1 MLRHTNLNTFAGSDG
16 GGWDGGKGS
25 VLFGQVLFFHMYAV
39 YRFPVLFTIKKHSFL
54 FWGFP
59 LRQVF
64 LFHVYVACQVRLCF
78 VLFGHPL
85 RRGISVIICTLQSKL
100 NFFLS
105 YIFFV
110 FDVLFD
116 QVFVC

>member
-1 MLRHTNLNTFAGSDG
+1 
-16 GGWDGGKGS
+16 
-25 VLFGQVLFFHMYAV
+25 
-39 YRFPVLFTIKKHSFL
+39 L